1 MVATRRSRAPGGGW
15 RTLFVPVV
23 AAVGLIVP
31 ATGPL
36 ADGETAAKTAEVTT
50 RFSRLVRDEQRRPEA
65 LEVAVVGYTGRN
77 VRGQFRVDLISA
89 VHVGEALYYE
99 ALNTRFRDYDV
110 VLYELIANPDSAAVT
125 DPGSTRG
132 GGALSGGQRALTQ
145 LLDLEF
151 QLDGIDY
158 SAANF
163 VHADMSPGEL
173 SAAMEARGESLGGY
187 VWQSFRVSL
196 KQQMKD
202 PYGGRALMRL
212 WSIAT
217 SDQDS
222 FMKSMLAY
230 ELANADDLDEMLGGS
245 DTAII
250 AARNVRALDVLREQL
265 DGGARRV
272 GIFYGVGHMA
282 DFERRLTGEWGLE
295 KADTAWLTAWQL
307 RGSAEAGT
315 ETDE

>member
-1 MVATRRSRAPGGGW
+1 M
-15 RTLFVPVV
+15 PVV
-23 AAVGLIVP
+23 AAVGLAAP
-31 ATGPL
+31 APEPL
-36 ADGETAAKTAEVTT
+36 VAETAAAEREAT

-65 LEVAVVGYTGRN
+65 LQVAIVGYTGRGS
-77 VRGQFRVDLISA
+77 RGPFRVDLIGA
-89 VHVGEALYYE
+89 VHVGETHYYD
-99 ALNTRFRDYDV
+99 ALNARFRDYEI
-110 VLYELIANPDSAAVT
+110 VLYELIANTDSAAVT
-125 DPGSTRG
+125 DPGSARG
-132 GGALSGGQRALTQ
+132 GVLSGGQRALTE

-187 VWQSFRVSL
+187 FWQSFQASL
-196 KQQMKD
+196 RQQMKD

-250 AARNVRALDVLREQL
+250 AARNVKALEVLREQL
-265 DGGARRV
+265 DKGARRI

-307 RGSAEAGT
+307 RRG
-315 ETDE
+315 DEQIGDTSR